1 MPNEKNIS
9 TVKELQDTL
18 SKARAVYFT
27 EYHGLDVENITK
39 LRGEFY
45 KEEIDYKVA
54 KNTLIKLALGDEI
67 VEGIEDILNGS
78 TAIAVSYDEPVS
90 PAKIIKEF
98 NKNNDL
104 PKVKGILF
112 DGEFLPGKEFKR
124 LANMPSKDE
133 LLSQLVSMLN
143 SPLQKLAS
151 TLSAPLVDTLGVLTS
166 LKESKSE

>member
-45 KEEIDYKVA
+45 KAEIDYKVA